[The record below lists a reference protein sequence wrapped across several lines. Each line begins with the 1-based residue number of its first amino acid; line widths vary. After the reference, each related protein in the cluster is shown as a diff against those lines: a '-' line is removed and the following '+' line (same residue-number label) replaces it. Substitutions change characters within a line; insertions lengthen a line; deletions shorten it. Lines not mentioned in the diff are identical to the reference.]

1 MKRKG
6 INLKYGQTW
15 KIGKGT
21 VKKVA
26 EINNGLQISDT
37 VKIIGFVGCDGLVS
51 VQCII
56 TGEQIDIK
64 SLSLTELIS

>member
-6 INLKYGQTW
+6 ITLKHNQIW

-26 EINNGLQISDT
+26 EINNGLQVSNT
-37 VKIIGFVGCDGLVS
+37 VKIINFVGADGLIG
-51 VQCII
+51 VQCTL
-56 TGEQIDIK
+56 TGEKFDVK
-64 SLSLTELIS
+64 SVSLTELI

>member
-21 VKKVA
+21 IKKIA
-26 EINNGLQISDT
+26 EINNGLQFSDM
-37 VKIIGFVGCDGLVS
+37 VKIIGFVGADGLIS
-51 VQCII
+51 VQCAI
-56 TGEQIDIK
+56 TGEIVDIK
-64 SLSLTELIS
+64 SVSLTELI